1 MQLLL
6 FQSDSI
12 ERHTLLL
19 LVGFFVVTLA
29 WTIPVLSTL
38 LRVLMR
44 TLLQNALLLLL
55 FLFLVMLEKF
65 GFFRLNLV
73 LVELGD
79 HLEAILHLLLV
90 LLLQVDHSVDVHSF
104 VLHAPMLFV
113 EEGWLFDAIFVDVL
127 ERPIVLD

>member
-65 GFFRLNLV
+65 GLFRLNLV